1 VRFFP
6 GIPRHFSK
14 SKQHVPMITKL
25 PDRFLCIA
33 ILTLGCAFPS
43 LSAQTDGKLSVVVGD
58 VKVTPPG
65 AGAAAPAKQGA
76 VVKVGSTITTG
87 NGARAVL
94 VTTRQSAVRI
104 AENSSVVVEELQD
117 SEATPKVLLDL
128 KNGSMGALIQ
138 PQAQTAMDFKI
149 KTPSGVAAAR
159 GTFYSVAVEDGK
171 GFVQVKEGKV
181 AVTPKDAVQSAAP
194 PSGTVT
200 KAEGDVTMTPPGGG
214 ASAPLKVGDKVVV
227 GSTVKTGANSAAII
241 VITKDAAVNMTA
253 NTETLVEAVDE
264 TVPDQ
269 PKVLLDLKNGTMGAL
284 INPAAKGKIDFRIK
298 TPSGVAAARG
308 TFYSVAVENGRGYL
322 NVKEGEVKVIPL
334 DQKDPAAPDATPP
347 SDKND

>member
-1 VRFFP
+1 
-6 GIPRHFSK
+6 
-14 SKQHVPMITKL
+14 MITKL
-25 PDRFLCIA
+25 TNRSLCIA
-33 ILTLGCAFPS
+33 ILILGGAFPS
-43 LSAQTDGKLSVVVGD
+43 LVAQTDGKLSVVVGD
-58 VKVTPPG
+58 VKLTPPG
-65 AGAAAPAKQGA
+65 GGPADPAKQGA

-87 NGARAVL
+87 AGARAVL

-104 AENSSVVVEELQD
+104 AENSSVVVEDLQD

-171 GFVQVKEGKV
+171 GYVQVKEGNV
-181 AVTPKDAVQSAAP
+181 AVTPNDAVQKAVP

-200 KAEGDVTMTPPGGG
+200 KAEGEVTMTLPGGG
-214 ASAPLKVGDKVVV
+214 ALAPLKVGDKVVI

-269 PKVLLDLKNGTMGAL
+269 HKVLLDLKNGAMGAL
-284 INPAAKGKIDFRIK
+284 INPAAKGKVDFRIK

-308 TFYSVAVENGRGYL
+308 TFYSVAVENGRGYV

-334 DQKDPAAPDATPP
+334 DQQNPEAPAPGGKPP
-347 SDKND
+347 VDK